1 MLTEEDINLLTAF
14 RNLTPDQRA
23 ATLNFLRVTLCTIL
37 AKQDIVCEIQGSAFP
52 KAE

>member
-14 RNLTPDQRA
+14 RNLTPDQRV
-23 ATLNFLRVTLCTIL
+23 ATLDFLRVTLCTIL
-37 AKQDIVCEIQGSAFP
+37 AKQDIVSEIQGCAFP